1 MKSILLLL
9 IFNFINNNFNSGEVT
24 YKIILPV
31 PKEIDESKYPKHLVE
46 EVKKIHEER
55 KNFEFIL
62 TFNEKKSRYKKI
74 ETLEKKESK
83 EYKMALKTFANE
95 EIYYDSSEKTFI
107 KKISSGELIK
117 SRNSIAWSTLSES
130 KKIDN
135 YTAYKA
141 TTIVKY
147 NSKGV
152 QKQKT
157 IIAWYC
163 PELPY
168 NYGPL
173 EYTGLPGLIL
183 ELNDGNISYV
193 VKKINLSKNKT
204 VIEIPKG
211 KTMSEEEYLK
221 KIKERF
227 GY

>member
-83 EYKMALKTFANE
+83 EYKIALKTFANE

-107 KKISSGELIK
+107 K
-117 SRNSIAWSTLSES
+117 
-130 KKIDN
+130 
-135 YTAYKA
+135 
-141 TTIVKY
+141 
-147 NSKGV
+147 
-152 QKQKT
+152 
-157 IIAWYC
+157 
-163 PELPY
+163 
-168 NYGPL
+168 
-173 EYTGLPGLIL
+173 
-183 ELNDGNISYV
+183 
-193 VKKINLSKNKT
+193 
-204 VIEIPKG
+204 
-211 KTMSEEEYLK
+211 
-221 KIKERF
+221 
-227 GY
+227 